1 MTVWSIGILQSSL
14 FFFFL
19 YDSFPVFFLRII
31 LYFTILIP
39 FYNFVV
45 VVVTVHT
52 FSYTYTTA
60 DVHTSVRTS
69 RW

>member
-1 MTVWSIGILQSSL
+1 
-14 FFFFL
+14 
-19 YDSFPVFFLRII
+19 
-31 LYFTILIP
+31 LIP